1 MDSFLTVSKKEE
13 RGTPNHRL
21 QNRSVILTGCENH
34 YVIFECLCG
43 LRSGCLTP
51 LCGSGRLGVKNGHP
65 MGGIISLV
73 ITGSPVRI
81 SPLRERLAKL
91 ALVTP

>member
-34 YVIFECLCG
+34 YVIFECLWG

-51 LCGSGRLGVKNGHP
+51 CAQAGWVSR
-65 MGGIISLV
+65 M
-73 ITGSPVRI
+73 
-81 SPLRERLAKL
+81 
-91 ALVTP
+91 VTQWVGLSAS